1 MTQITLFVKTFSRF
15 FFSSIFDIFLKIGLT
30 CLPKKINQTSIINSS
45 IPKFPNTQIKTK
57 SRSISPI
64 IFMFLFEG
72 PVGFNCS
79 VCCLK
84 LGTVAGIRL
93 SGHFVSACLNRTYHV
108 YLITFHNYSG
118 QFNQSL
124 PEWPSENDFC
134 GQVFDVRISRLLS
147 TGSSAIQGIWATVC
161 DTWGDR
167 ETYADEGFFFNIYLS
182 IFDTGYF
189 CRLVVRKNQRMQGA
203 GIRPLFPL
211 SSNPNITLVLEKVS
225 KQ

>member
-64 IFMFLFEG
+64 IFRFLFEG

-124 PEWPSENDFC
+124 PEWPSENDFVARC
-134 GQVFDVRISRLLS
+134 SMWGFRDFYQRDFLRYRGFERLSAIHEVIERLML
-147 TGSSAIQGIWATVC
+147 TKGSSSI
-161 DTWGDR
+161 
-167 ETYADEGFFFNIYLS
+167 YIYL
-182 IFDTGYF
+182 F
-189 CRLVVRKNQRMQGA
+189 L
-203 GIRPLFPL
+203 
-211 SSNPNITLVLEKVS
+211 TLVTFVDWWWGKIKECRVRELDPFS
-225 KQ
+225 LSHQTQILH